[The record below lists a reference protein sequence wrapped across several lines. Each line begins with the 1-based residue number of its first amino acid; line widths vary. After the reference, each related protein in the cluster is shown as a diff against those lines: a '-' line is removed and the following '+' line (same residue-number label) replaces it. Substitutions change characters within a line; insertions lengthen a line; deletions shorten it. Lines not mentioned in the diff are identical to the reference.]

1 MLRSLSDRKLR
12 LILGLLVLAVFGASV
27 AFGFVY
33 DDHQQLVDN
42 PFIHSP
48 AHLLTGLT
56 SDVWGFKSPGLVWS
70 NYWRPA
76 FVFWNFLNWQ
86 VFGPYPAGWHLL
98 NVALHLAV
106 VLLAF
111 QLLIRLRLP
120 RVLAFITA
128 AIFAVHPTRV
138 ESVVWIAGSTDVLAA
153 TGLLLALHQVLSWRE
168 TRRGS
173 HLGWALA
180 GFAFAVLSKEVA
192 LAGLLLV
199 PVVAAF
205 GSETKPKF
213 RELVALTL
221 PFVGVGLVFLAVRF
235 TILGFVSRPYGN
247 SVSWEQTFLSMPRVF
262 LFYVSQSL
270 WPVDMGVVHDL
281 RAANVSDLATFRW
294 WLDLALAAAVVGAA
308 IWAARRSPV
317 YRLGFAFFIIPL
329 IPAFTLRAFRP
340 DDLVHE
346 RYLYLPT
353 LGFAIV
359 LGAALYAI
367 GEWASRAPNRKWL
380 TGLGAGAVAAYAVS
394 AFVYS
399 LAWRNDVTL
408 WEQTANAAPDSGR
421 AWTELASAYQQAK
434 RPHDSERAVERTLA
448 LGPPLD
454 NTLTIYGMAAKDRGD
469 FELAKKRLEQAVARY
484 PGFYVGWEQL
494 AIVDDKRGD
503 FEACIDDYR
512 RAAKAVKF
520 RRTLYMINMAVE
532 LTKLGRPQ
540 LAMQA
545 LLSVREGM
553 VKSAEDPI
561 VRGLF
566 YLGSLEAQLG
576 QTPGAKRDLAL
587 FVERSQTSRSR
598 ETLQFRDEAQ
608 AKLRTLGG

>member
-1 MLRSLSDRKLR
+1 MLRSISDRKLR
-12 LILGLLVLAVFGASV
+12 LVLGLLVFAAFGASV
-27 AFGFVY
+27 TFGFVY
-33 DDHQQLVDN
+33 DDHQQLVGN
-42 PFIHSP
+42 PFIHSS
-48 AHLLTGLT
+48 AQLWSGLT

-86 VFGPYPAGWHLL
+86 IFGPYPAGWHLL
-98 NVALHLAV
+98 NLALHVVV

-111 QLLIRLRLP
+111 NLLMRLRLP
-120 RVLAFITA
+120 RALAFLAA

-138 ESVVWIAGSTDVLAA
+138 ESIVWVAGSTDVLAA
-153 TGLLLALHQVLSWRE
+153 TGLLVALHQVLSWRE
-168 TRRGS
+168 THRGS
-173 HLGWALA
+173 HLTWALA
-180 GFAFAVLSKEVA
+180 GFAFAILSKEVA

-199 PVVAAF
+199 PVVASSTA
-205 GSETKPKF
+205 EAKPRA
-213 RELVALTL
+213 RELVAMTL

-235 TILGFVSRPYGN
+235 IILGFVSRPYGN
-247 SVSWEQTFLSMPRVF
+247 SVGWEQTFLSVPRVF

-281 RAANVSDLATFRW
+281 RAANGSDLATFRW
-294 WLDLALAAAVVGAA
+294 WLDLALSGVLVGAA
-308 IWAARRSPV
+308 IWAGRRSV
-317 YRLGFAFFIIPL
+317 ILRLGFAFFLIPL

-359 LGAALYAI
+359 LAAGLFAV
-367 GEWASRAPNRKWL
+367 GTWARQVPRRKRL
-380 TGLGAGAVAAYAVS
+380 TGVGAVAVAAYALS

-399 LAWRNDVTL
+399 LSWRNDVTL
-408 WEQTANAAPDSGR
+408 WEQTTGASPDSAR

-434 RPHDSERAVERTLA
+434 RPRDSERAVERTLA

-469 FELAKKRLEQAVARY
+469 LDLAKKRLEEAVRRY
-484 PGFYVGWEQL
+484 PGFYVGWDQL
-494 AIVDDKRGD
+494 GVVDDMRGD
-503 FEACIDDYR
+503 YQGCVDDYR
-512 RAAKAVKF
+512 RAARAVKF
-520 RRTLYMINMAVE
+520 RRTIYTINMAVE
-532 LTKLGRPQ
+532 LTKLGQARAA
-540 LAMQA
+540 LEA

-553 VKSAEDPI
+553 SASREAPI
-561 VRGLF
+561 IRGLF

-576 QTPGAKRDLAL
+576 QLDGARRDLAL
-587 FVERSQTSRSR
+587 FLDRSRSSR
-598 ETLQFRDEAQ
+598 DPETLGFRGEAE
-608 AKLRTLGG
+608 AKLRSLGG

>member
-1 MLRSLSDRKLR
+1 MLRSPSDRKLR
-12 LILGLLVLAVFGASV
+12 LILGLLVFAVFGASV

-33 DDHQQLVDN
+33 DDHQQLVSN
-42 PFIHSP
+42 PFIHS
-48 AHLLTGLT
+48 AGHLWSGLT

-86 VFGPYPAGWHLL
+86 IFGPYPAGWHLL
-98 NVALHLAV
+98 NVALHLVV

-120 RVLAFITA
+120 RALAFLAA

-168 TRRGS
+168 TRRRS
-173 HLGWALA
+173 HLA
-180 GFAFAVLSKEVA
+180 GAVAAFAFAVLSKEVA

-205 GSETKPKF
+205 GSETKPKIKG
-213 RELVALTL
+213 LVAITL
-221 PFVGVGLVFLAVRF
+221 PFVGVGLAFLAVRF
-235 TILGFVSRPYGN
+235 MILGFVSRPYGN
-247 SVSWEQTFLSMPRVF
+247 SVSWEQTFLSMPRVL

-270 WPVDMGVVHDL
+270 WPVDMGVVHDF
-281 RAANVSDLATFRW
+281 RAANVADLATFRW
-294 WLDLALAAAVVGAA
+294 WIDLALAIGLVGSA
-308 IWAARRSPV
+308 IWASRRSPV
-317 YRLGFAFFIIPL
+317 LRLGFAFFIIPL

-359 LGAALYAI
+359 LGAALFAI
-367 GEWASRAPNRKWL
+367 AEWASHTFNRKWL
-380 TGLGAGAVAAYAVS
+380 TGLGTATIAAYSVS

-399 LAWRNDVTL
+399 FAWRNDVAL
-408 WEQTANAAPDSGR
+408 WEQTAHAAPDSGR

-434 RPHDSERAVERTLA
+434 RPRDSERAVERTLA

-469 FELAKKRLEQAVARY
+469 LELAKKRLEQAVARY

-503 FEACIDDYR
+503 FEGCIDDYR

-520 RRTLYMINMAVE
+520 RRTLYTINLAVE

-545 LLSVREGM
+545 LLSIRDGM

-576 QTPGAKRDLAL
+576 RTPAAKRDLAL
-587 FVERSQTSRSR
+587 FIERSQSSSDR
-598 ETLQFRDEAQ
+598 ETLQFRDEAR
-608 AKLRTLGG
+608 ARLRSLGG